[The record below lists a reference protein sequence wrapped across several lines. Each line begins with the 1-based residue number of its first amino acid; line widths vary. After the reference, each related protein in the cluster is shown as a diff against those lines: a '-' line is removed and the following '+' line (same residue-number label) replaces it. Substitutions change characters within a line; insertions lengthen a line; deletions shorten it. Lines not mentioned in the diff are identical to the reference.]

1 MILLTD
7 PLSMMALVGIFSIIT
22 LQCTASTGISVLSFP
37 SSSWE
42 LVVSG
47 MGWVISSFSISFSV
61 LVEGFIENDAPSPS
75 GSASFI
81 LNVVH
86 YLIHYW

>member
-47 MGWVISSFSISFSV
+47 MG
-61 LVEGFIENDAPSPS
+61 
-75 GSASFI
+75 
-81 LNVVH
+81 
-86 YLIHYW
+86 